1 MQEDFNFFSWN
12 LEISLEI
19 PPFYCV
25 MHGSILPVTIPLPGD
40 LRIFISK
47 MSILHPQANK
57 ESQFPTLGTTFTNHH
72 CTQSRY
78 KSKFYKCQPSNSL
91 AGRIFLAMIYRHIIE
106 HVRKKYFLKNSDAIW
121 LGPKPLVC
129 EHLYSHYSPPHGP
142 PLSQTLNKIPHPG
155 KCLRIVRMVT
165 GRMDHLHYRLN
176 FDLDKNFITAWKS
189 ITKLVIFQ
197 SFVAKCC
204 KMRIK

>member
-1 MQEDFNFFSWN
+1 
-12 LEISLEI
+12 
-19 PPFYCV
+19 
-25 MHGSILPVTIPLPGD
+25 

-72 CTQSRY
+72 CTQSRH

-106 HVRKKYFLKNSDAIW
+106 YVRKKYFLKNSDAIW

-129 EHLYSHYSPPHGP
+129 EHLYSPPHGP

-155 KCLRIVRMVT
+155 KCLRIVRTCPRVK
-165 GRMDHLHYRLN
+165 GDGN
-176 FDLDKNFITAWKS
+176 WKNGPFA
-189 ITKLVIFQ
+189 F
-197 SFVAKCC
+197 AKF
-204 KMRIK
+204 